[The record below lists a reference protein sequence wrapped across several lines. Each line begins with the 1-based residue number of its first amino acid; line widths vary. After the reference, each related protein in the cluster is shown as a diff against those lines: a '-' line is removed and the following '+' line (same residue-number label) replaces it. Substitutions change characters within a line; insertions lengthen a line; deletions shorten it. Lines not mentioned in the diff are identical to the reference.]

1 MTDRMIDQ
9 LIDTAWDE
17 YRGWAKRARELQ
29 SRSQNWSR
37 IALACWAAAAV
48 LGAAAV
54 QAGSVPYV
62 GAALALAAAVM
73 AAVSP
78 LIGKEILSMGS
89 EARWIRAR
97 ATAEAIKSECYRLAA
112 RADDYAG
119 EDAASKFFKRLE
131 GLTKDAV
138 SAQIAPLP
146 DPVGSKGDRRRPS
159 APLDLESYKADRIKD
174 QITYF
179 SDRQRQHEQ
188 AAERLRWLSFG
199 ASGVAAVFG
208 VLAAS
213 YQLLLAQRM
222 PAAEF
227 VEHVGI
233 VHGNIADHDVGQ
245 IFAAWI
251 AALTTIAAS
260 VAAYGLLER
269 RQYLAASFS
278 AMATSLGRLRN
289 VAGNVKPTDLVT
301 QVEDLLQSEHL
312 AWTER
317 MTQTIPAPPTTPTAA
332 GATQPASRRQEASA
346 GNE

>member
-1 MTDRMIDQ
+1 MIDQ

-29 SRSQNWSR
+29 SSSQNWSKT
-37 IALACWAAAAV
+37 ALACGAAAGV
-48 LGAAAV
+48 LGAAAA
-54 QAGSVPYV
+54 QAGSVSYV

-78 LIGKEILSMGS
+78 LVGKEILSTGS
-89 EARWIRAR
+89 EARYIRAR

-112 RADDYAG
+112 GAADYAG
-119 EDAASKFFKRLE
+119 EDTASKFLKQLE
-131 GLTKDAV
+131 GLTRDAV

-146 DPVGSKGDRRRPS
+146 DPVSHKGDRRRPS
-159 APLDLESYKADRIKD
+159 APLDLEWYKADRIND

-179 SDRQRQHEQ
+179 RDRQRQHEL
-188 AAERLRWLSFG
+188 AAAQLRWFSFG

-213 YQLLLAQRM
+213 YQ
-222 PAAEF
+222 P
-227 VEHVGI
+227 
-233 VHGNIADHDVGQ
+233 
-245 IFAAWI
+245 IFAPWI

-278 AMATSLGRLRN
+278 AMATSLVRLKN
-289 VAGNVKPTDLVT
+289 VAGSMKPADLVT
-301 QVEDLLQSEHL
+301 QVEDLLQSEHR

-317 MTQTIPAPPTTPTAA
+317 MTKTIPAPPTMLTAA
-332 GATQPASRRQEASA
+332 GATQSARRGQASA